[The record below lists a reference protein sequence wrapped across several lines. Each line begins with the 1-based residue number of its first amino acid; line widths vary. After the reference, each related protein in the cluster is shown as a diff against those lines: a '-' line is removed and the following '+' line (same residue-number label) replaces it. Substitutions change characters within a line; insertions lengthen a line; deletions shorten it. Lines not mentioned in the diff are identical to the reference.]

1 DEQQR
6 PTTHPDGVPSVWFNE
21 EGQPAAFGH
30 YEDGNPSGTW
40 AWTDAESG
48 TFASDRAEMSAE
60 GPVPGTQQ
68 HRESPEDGW
77 TTVGEERG
85 PVSSGRRVTCRG
97 GRSRGRW
104 AWAPRRRR
112 RSRARRRGRGV
123 TRRHP
128 RCLTPPGRREA
139 RDCTEEPCN
148 HVTTCGV

>member
-1 DEQQR
+1 PDGGVEAVVWVDEQQR

-85 PVSSGRRVTCRG
+85 AESSGETSD
-97 GRSRGRW
+97 RSG
-104 AWAPRRRR
+104 AAV
-112 RSRARRRGRGV
+112 SEEMCTYV
-123 TRRHP
+123 TRTPMWP
-128 RCLTPPGRREA
+128 RPSIGT
-139 RDCTEEPCN
+139 
-148 HVTTCGV
+148 